1 MRRIRVGSFCIIAAI
16 CAAMLSANVAQSA
29 ELAPFNS
36 IYSANLTG
44 SFTLTGN
51 TNQSCSSVL
60 GDNSSSCADARNFN
74 GPLSDFNNDVHVMR
88 NTEIPMGKI
97 DSKAI
102 FNSSANEISVPSGST
117 ISKAYLFWFGTL
129 EVTNDS
135 SFGVAPVNE
144 AERGTVLFAGSKDDC
159 SGAAIV
165 NCEVD
170 GAVSTESL
178 GAGQDGFYVAH
189 ADVTNKIAAQFS
201 HYRTT
206 KPQQESEIYS
216 VGNIQGAQ
224 GIGTSA
230 GWTLMIVYA
239 NANEDLRHI
248 EVKSGLALVAPRSAH
263 NFEFTGF
270 DSPLVGDINSVV
282 GFAGVDGDAG
292 TVGDS
297 LTVRATSGSTLVS
310 NFVNPSNNVFNSSVS
325 IDGTRSNYLSGES
338 VGRSKNTFGI
348 EADRFTVTN
357 ALGHGAN
364 SARLTFNSTADSFYI
379 AGIAFATPL
388 GKSELKVTKYISG
401 VTQAD
406 LGSNTEVSAGDVLE
420 YTVSIDNVG
429 VNTATNVSLQ
439 DDFDSEHLTNVQT
452 TNGNCSVV
460 GNKLTCA
467 NLGNLTPTASPITV
481 AVTAEVKPGTGSI
494 TNFALATYGGHQGPS
509 TAFSNVVTTDY
520 AKLSTDLALELNF
533 TKPYVQAGSSVKLRS
548 RITNYGPS
556 TDDAPKLQLTIPAGL
571 TRTSKLPNGCAQE
584 ARIITCTALGLG
596 IETGE
601 SLLPGKSVQLDLVF
615 LAAAGKSKYRVYGV
629 AQTGNTSVDPNL
641 SNNFAKALVGINHPP
656 VARRIFMS
664 TSTGAN
670 AITQSISDSISDPD
684 LDSLQVTLGAMPSG
698 KGSLRLVGSNLL
710 YIPNETYAGTFT
722 VQYFLSD
729 GRGAKTSSVITVQVL
744 PSSVISEH
752 KCRALVRTGC

>member
-1 MRRIRVGSFCIIAAI
+1 MRRRRVASLCVVAAI
-16 CAAMLSANVAQSA
+16 CSAMLNVNVVRSA
-29 ELAPFNS
+29 ELTPFNS

-51 TNQSCSSVL
+51 TNQSCSTVL

-74 GPLSDFNNDVHVMR
+74 GTLSDFNNDVHVMR
-88 NTEIPMGKI
+88 NTEIAMGNI

-129 EVTNDS
+129 EVPQDS
-135 SFGVAPVNE
+135 SFGITPVNE
-144 AERGTVLFAGSKDDC
+144 AERGTVLFAGSNDDC

-170 GAVSTESL
+170 GTVSTESL

-189 ADVTNKIAAQFS
+189 ADVTNKIATDYS

-206 KPQQESEIYS
+206 KSLQESEIYS

-239 NANEDLRHI
+239 NAAEELRHI
-248 EVKSGLALVAPRSAH
+248 EIKSGLALVAPRSAH

-270 DSPLVGDINSVV
+270 DSSLVGDINSVV

-297 LTVRATSGSTLVS
+297 LTMRGASASTLIS

-325 IDGTRSNYLSGES
+325 IDGTRSNYLSGGS
-338 VGRSKNTFGI
+338 LGKSKNTFGV

-357 ALGHGAN
+357 ALDHGAN

-388 GKSELKVTKYISG
+388 GKSELKLTKYISG
-401 VTQAD
+401 VTQGG
-406 LGSNTEVSAGDVLE
+406 LGSNTEVSAGDMLE
-420 YTVSIDNVG
+420 YKVSIDNVG

-452 TNGNCSVV
+452 NNGNCSVV
-460 GNKLTCA
+460 GNKLTCT
-467 NLGNLTPTASPITV
+467 NLGNLTPTASPIIV
-481 AVTAEVKPGTGSI
+481 AVIAEVKPGIGTIS
-494 TNFALATYGGHQGPS
+494 NFALATYGGHQGPS

-520 AKLSTDLALELNF
+520 AKLSTDLALALNF
-533 TKPYVQAGSSVKLRS
+533 TKPYVQAGSPVKLRS

-556 TDDAPKLQLTIPAGL
+556 ADDAPKLQLTIPAGL
-571 TRTSKLPNGCAQE
+571 TRTSKLPNGCKQE
-584 ARIITCTALGLG
+584 TRKITCAPTGLRIG
-596 IETGE
+596 LGE

-615 LAAAGKSKYRVYGV
+615 LAAAGQSKYRVYGV
-629 AQTGNTSVDPNL
+629 TQTGNTSGDSNL
-641 SNNFAKALVGINHPP
+641 SNNFARALVGVNHPP

-670 AITQSISDSISDPD
+670 AITQSISNSISDPD
-684 LDSLQVTLGAMPSG
+684 LDSLQVTLGAVPSG
-698 KGSLRLVGSNLL
+698 KGSLRLVGSNLV

-729 GRGAKTSSVITVQVL
+729 GRGGKASSVITVQVL
-744 PSSVISEH
+744 PSPVISEH
-752 KCRALVRTGC
+752 KCRGFVRTGC

>member
-1 MRRIRVGSFCIIAAI
+1 MRRIRVGSLCLVVAI
-16 CAAMLSANVAQSA
+16 CSAMLNVNVVRSA
-29 ELAPFNS
+29 ELAPFKS

-51 TNQSCSSVL
+51 TNQSCSTVL
-60 GDNSSSCADARNFN
+60 GDNSSSCVDARNFN
-74 GPLSDFNNDVHVMR
+74 GPLSDFNNDEQVMR
-88 NTEIPMGKI
+88 NTEIPMGKV

-129 EVTNDS
+129 EVPQDS
-135 SFGVAPVNE
+135 SFGIAPVNE

-165 NCEVD
+165 NCEVN
-170 GAVSTESL
+170 GTVSTESL
-178 GAGQDGFYVAH
+178 GAGQNGFYVAH
-189 ADVTNKIAAQFS
+189 ADVTNKIATDYS
-201 HYRTT
+201 HYRTA
-206 KPQQESEIYS
+206 KSQQESEIYS

-230 GWTLMIVYA
+230 GWALMIVYA
-239 NANEDLRHI
+239 NAAEDLRHI

-270 DSPLVGDINSVV
+270 DSPLAGDINSIV

-297 LTVRATSGSTLVS
+297 LTVRATSGSTLIS

-338 VGRSKNTFGI
+338 LGKSKNTFGL

-357 ALGHGAN
+357 ALDHGAN

-401 VTQAD
+401 VTQGG

-420 YTVSIDNVG
+420 YKVSIDNVG

-439 DDFDSEHLTNVQT
+439 DNFDSEHLTNVQT

-460 GNKLTCA
+460 GNKLTCT
-467 NLGNLTPTASPITV
+467 NLGNLPPTASPIIV
-481 AVTAEVKPGTGSI
+481 AVTAEVKPGTGTIS
-494 TNFALATYGGHQGPS
+494 NFALATYGGHQGPS

-533 TKPYVQAGSSVKLRS
+533 TKPYVQAGSPVKLRS

-556 TDDAPKLQLTIPAGL
+556 ADDAPKLQLTIPAGL
-571 TRTSKLPNGCAQE
+571 TRTSKLPNGCKQE
-584 ARIITCTALGLG
+584 TRKITCEPTGLG
-596 IETGE
+596 IGLGE
-601 SLLPGKSVQLDLVF
+601 SFLPGKSVQLELIF
-615 LAAAGKSKYRVYGV
+615 LAAAGQSKYRVYGV
-629 AQTGNTSVDPNL
+629 TQTDNPSGDSNL

-656 VARRIFMS
+656 VARKIFMS

-670 AITQSISDSISDPD
+670 AITQSISNSISDPD
-684 LDSLQVTLGAMPSG
+684 LDSLQVTLGAVPAS
-698 KGSLRLVGSNLL
+698 KGSLRLVGSNLV
-710 YIPNETYAGTFT
+710 YIPNETYAGTFR
-722 VQYFLSD
+722 VQYFLND
-729 GRGAKTSSVITVQVL
+729 GRGGKASSVITVQVL
-744 PSSVISEH
+744 PSPVISEH
-752 KCRALVRTGC
+752 KCRGFVRTGC